1 MLLTISTT
9 HRPAT
14 DLGHLLH
21 KNPERLH
28 EKPLAFGRALMAYPE
43 AGTDRCTFALFVEVD
58 PVALVRGKGHGRGK
72 TGGLL
77 DHYVNDRPY
86 AASSLLSVAISR
98 TISTALNGRSK
109 DRQQLAE
116 TPIPLE
122 ARVTPVPARGQED
135 LAARLFEPLGY
146 TVTATPHP
154 LVADDDQWGDSP
166 YITLDLAG
174 TARLADLLSHLYVLV
189 PVLDNR
195 KHYYVD
201 DGEVEK
207 LLAKGAGWLENH
219 PEKDFI
225 ATRYLKRRGRL
236 VREALA
242 RLADSADADAELDEE
257 ARGAAEEVLEKPLR
271 LHDLRLQAV
280 TQVLKDSGA
289 RRVVDLGCG
298 EGKLMRYLLAEK
310 QFSGIIGVDASLAS
324 LERAEQKLRLDTA
337 SDRVL
342 KRIQLMHGALTY
354 RDRRLEGCDAA
365 ALVEVIEHL
374 DPDRLPALERVMFEF
389 IAPAT
394 VVVTTPN
401 RDYNVLFEDR
411 PSSGASGRL
420 RHPDHR
426 FEWTRAEFAAWA
438 EPVAEKFGYTVT
450 LQPLGDED
458 PVHGAPSQMAV
469 FERGRPS

>member
-21 KNPERLH
+21 KNPDRMH

-43 AGTDRCTFALFVEVD
+43 AGEDRCTFALFVEVD
-58 PVALVRGKGHGRGK
+58 PVALVRGKGGPAK
-72 TGGLL
+72 AGGML
-77 DHYVNDRPY
+77 DQYVNDRPY
-86 AASSLLSVAISR
+86 AASSMMSVAISR

-116 TPIPLE
+116 TPIPLQ
-122 ARVTPVPARGQED
+122 ATVTPVPARGQED
-135 LAARLFEPLGY
+135 IAARLFEPLGY

-154 LVADDDQWGDSP
+154 LVADDDHWGDSP
-166 YITLDLAG
+166 YITLELSG
-174 TARLADLLSHLYVLV
+174 TMKLSDLLNHLYVLV

-195 KHYYVD
+195 KHYYID
-201 DGEVEK
+201 QGEVEK
-207 LLAKGAGWLENH
+207 LLAKGEGWLDSH
-219 PEKDFI
+219 PERQFI
-225 ATRYLKRRGRL
+225 ANRYLKRRSRL

-242 RLADSADADAELDEE
+242 RLADSADAQEELDDETRNAGEE
-257 ARGAAEEVLEKPLR
+257 TLEQPLR

-280 TQVLKDSGA
+280 TKVLVDAGA

-298 EGKLMRYLLAEK
+298 EGKLIRHLLAQK
-310 QFSGIIGVDASLAS
+310 QFSEIVGVDASLAS
-324 LERAEQKLRLDTA
+324 LERAEQRLHLDKA

-342 KRIQLMHGALTY
+342 KRIKLMHGALTY
-354 RDRRLEGCDAA
+354 RDRRLEGFDAA

-389 IAPAT
+389 MAPAL

-401 RDYNVLFEDR
+401 REYNVLFEDM
-411 PSSGASGRL
+411 PASGNSGRL

-426 FEWTRAEFAAWA
+426 FEWTRAEFTAWA
-438 EPVAEKFGYTVT
+438 EPVAERFGYTVNFR
-450 LQPLGDED
+450 PLGDED
-458 PVHGAPSQMAV
+458 TLHGAPSQMAV